1 MFWFT
6 HEMYDDL
13 AGSPA
18 WNPYGSDERWMF
30 FLLSCKIRRGRRP
43 GGPHYP
49 QVYDALRVPRRGAP
63 TVPMNAGCFSCVP
76 AQFRL
81 FIFPLAFPLK
91 PAIIMTVRSF

>member
-30 FLLSCKIRRGRRP
+30 FLLSCKIRRGRRL
-43 GGPHYP
+43 GGLHYP
-49 QVYDALRVPRRGAP
+49 RVYDDLAGSPAWSPYG
-63 TVPMNAGCFSCVP
+63 TGNAGCFSCVP

-91 PAIIMTVRSF
+91 PAIIRTVRSF